1 MITLASK
8 TKYFELINS
17 IYGIGELATSQ
28 IIAELR
34 DINRFSNVKQLNAY
48 CGLDPTIIQSGKSI
62 NYHGPISKEETKQQ
76 GKSYLY
82 LVVVLLELQFYT
94 IKRMI

>member
-62 NYHGPISKEETKQQ
+62 NYHGPISKKRKQNS
-76 GKSYLY
+76 KESLIYI
-82 LVVVLLELQFYT
+82 LL
-94 IKRMI
+94 